1 MAEAAKDGDKGAVR
15 GLVVEE
21 IEQAAVKA
29 RRDGALTVY
38 GMNRGYVAF
47 LPARA
52 FGRVMF
58 AATME
63 LNDVLRE
70 LELASVADA
79 SDMDLSVWQ
88 EYHRAVD
95 DQLKVIR
102 GAVGKM
108 KELSQFGIRG
118 DYKEGIKFAKSSQGR
133 ETGVVENQRG

>member
-1 MAEAAKDGDKGAVR
+1 MAEVAKDGEKGGVR

-21 IEQAAVKA
+21 IDQAAVKA
-29 RRDGALTVY
+29 RREGALTVY

-47 LPARA
+47 VPSRA

-58 AATME
+58 VATMK

-79 SDMDLSVWQ
+79 SGMDLTVWQ

-95 DQLKVIR
+95 GQLEVIR
-102 GAVGKM
+102 SAVERM
-108 KELSQFGIRG
+108 MELSDFGIRG
-118 DYKEGIKFAKSSQGR
+118 DYKDGIKFAKSSQGR
-133 ETGVVENQRG
+133 EMSGGAS